1 MPRQLCIL
9 AAIAL
14 CGCLGPWPLRGAEPV
29 PAPQPVEIPAWVW
42 ETTGVGYTLSGM
54 NREQREEAVRH
65 GVTISEM
72 NFVDPFYPYY
82 DSQLLHKRS
91 PHVALGKIEEEIAEY
106 KRLGFKVEVEWY

>member
-42 ETTGVGYTLSGM
+42 ETTGVGYTL
-54 NREQREEAVRH
+54 
-65 GVTISEM
+65 
-72 NFVDPFYPYY
+72 
-82 DSQLLHKRS
+82 
-91 PHVALGKIEEEIAEY
+91 
-106 KRLGFKVEVEWY
+106 